1 MQQPGLSV
9 ADDLQVRR
17 KSPEGL
23 GPIESRSGFPGVA
36 TAGDL
41 ADLYAVVRE
50 ECSMMGRNPSEIEIT
65 VYVSGADADAP
76 STSIEEFA
84 AAGVSRILLTNLPD
98 DDLPAL
104 AAVLGSR

>member
-17 KSPEGL
+17 ESPEGL

-65 VYVSGADADAP
+65 VYVSGSDADAL

-84 AAGVSRILLTNLPD
+84 AAGVSRILLTKLPD
-98 DDLPAL
+98 DDLRAL
-104 AAVLGSR
+104 VAVLGDR